1 MSDRNRRFGEI
12 TLSGEDF
19 DNSAAG
25 TTADILIYLRDESDN
40 ILWASGLDV
49 PSDTTSGYAKGAF
62 FIDRNVATGTTGL
75 YVNEGTKTSSSF
87 KAITNA

>member
-1 MSDRNRRFGEI
+1 MRSQVFRQI
-12 TLSGEDF
+12 TLAGEDF
-19 DNSAAG
+19 GSEAAG
-25 TTADILIYLRDESDN
+25 TTDDVLIYLRDESDN
-40 ILWASGLDV
+40 ILWASGTDV
-49 PSDTTSGYAKGAF
+49 PTDATSGYAKGCL

>member
-1 MSDRNRRFGEI
+1 MRSQIFRQV
-12 TLSGEDF
+12 TLAGEDF
-19 DNSAAG
+19 GNEAAG
-25 TTADILIYLRDESDN
+25 TTADVLVYLRDESND

-49 PSDTTSGYAKGAF
+49 PSDTTSGYAKGAL

-75 YVNEGTKTSSSF
+75 YVNEGTKISSSF